1 CASQTSPSAP
11 AMVQASSGPEDCS
24 ETGMASWYHGSSRGR
39 SSAKEPVAAHK
50 TLPLGT
56 NVRVTALDTGRT
68 VDVRINDRGPFG
80 RGRVID
86 VSRSAADALG
96 MRREGVAQV
105 R

>member
-1 CASQTSPSAP
+1 
-11 AMVQASSGPEDCS
+11 
-24 ETGMASWYHGSSRGR
+24 MASWYHGSSRGR

-96 MRREGVAQV
+96 MRREGCFKAFRHNNWVGLAVFAGIVAATSPYV
-105 R
+105 APWR